1 MMNKN
6 SSKKRRLKQ
15 DKLIEVLKERI
26 KDRQV
31 VPILKTGAKN

>member
-31 VPILKTGAKN
+31 VPILKMGAKN